1 MNKII
6 IYMIN
11 IFLAIFVVN
20 ILWEAIDNKL
30 IILKY

>member
-20 ILWEAIDNKL
+20 ILWDSINNKL
-30 IILKY
+30 IIVKY